1 MNRRYVTVVRN
12 ILPITVA
19 WLALPAAAAQLD
31 ASELARCA
39 ALAGSNE
46 RLACYDALAASVLPG
61 ATSALPAATPAPAAS
76 TPPVAS
82 VAPAA
87 QSTPVA
93 AAVAGQTAPAS
104 RSVNPDDPANFGL
117 TRQQLKAIPS
127 GPDSIKGIVSQM
139 TEDRLNNVIVVLDNG
154 QTWTFVEQ
162 EPRLRPGD
170 SVTIKRAS
178 LGSFLMTTPS
188 RHSYRVLRSK

>member
-1 MNRRYVTVVRN
+1 MNRRYVTVVRS

-19 WLALPAAAAQLD
+19 CLALPAAAAQLD
-31 ASELARCA
+31 ASELARCS

-46 RLACYDALAASVLPG
+46 RLACYDALAASVLRG
-61 ATSALPAATPAPAAS
+61 ATSAVPAATPAPAAS
-76 TPPVAS
+76 TTPVAS

-87 QSTPVA
+87 QTTPVA
-93 AAVAGQTAPAS
+93 AAVAGQTARA
-104 RSVNPDDPANFGL
+104 VNPDDPANFGL

-139 TEDRLNNVIVVLDNG
+139 TEDRLNNVVVVLDNG

-162 EPRLRPGD
+162 EPRVRPGD

-178 LGSFLMTTPS
+178 LGSFLMVTPS
-188 RHSYRVLRSK
+188 RHSYRVQRLK

>member
-12 ILPITVA
+12 ILAITVA

-39 ALAGSNE
+39 AVAGSNE

-61 ATSALPAATPAPAAS
+61 ATSALPAPAAS
-76 TPPVAS
+76 TPSVAS

-87 QSTPVA
+87 QTTPVA
-93 AAVAGQTAPAS
+93 AAVAGQTAPTS
-104 RSVNPDDPANFGL
+104 RAVNPDDPANFGL

-188 RHSYRVLRSK
+188 RHSYRVQRSK

>member
-12 ILPITVA
+12 ILSITVA

-39 ALAGSNE
+39 AVAGSNE

-61 ATSALPAATPAPAAS
+61 ATSALPGATLAPTAS
-76 TPPVAS
+76 PPVAS

-87 QSTPVA
+87 QTTPVA
-93 AAVAGQTAPAS
+93 AAVAGQSAPAS
-104 RSVNPDDPANFGL
+104 RAVNPDDPANFGL

-127 GPDSIKGIVSQM
+127 GPDSIKGIVSQL
-139 TEDRLNNVIVVLDNG
+139 TEDRLNNVVVVLDNG

-162 EPRLRPGD
+162 DPRLRPGD

-188 RHSYRVLRSK
+188 RHSYRVQRSK